1 MKKAMMIVAMVGVI
15 AMANSARAA
24 MDDGLWLYPDPPAA
38 TKTWVGGSG
47 TAWETPANWSGST
60 LPGST
65 DDVEIS
71 GATVDSS
78 SSILVGW
85 TSGNH
90 CQSLVLNNAILP
102 LGAGSYGVPLQRSPG
117 PGPQGSLWMTGA
129 SSITAA
135 GQGWAH
141 VGTSSD
147 YYQISGSF
155 QGDYIYMQQ
164 RSPGIA
170 LAQIMGGSFELT
182 GPSHNGW
189 NCALMMSAEEGGAV
203 GDFRVYGSA
212 SGGGP
217 TSVQVESMQLG
228 NPWYTGGQAH
238 LEFGMDA
245 GGVTPIQVTGDRQ
258 TYFEYHPTHPL
269 NSVCYVDGSSQLA
282 LDWSGLGGP
291 IGDITLID
299 IVQSGSAYTN
309 INGQFG
315 NAPEGTTYEPWGA
328 GNGLYSLTYTGGD
341 GSNDL
346 VLEYQAPPIPEPAG
360 LGLLGVALLA
370 VRRRRS

>member
-1 MKKAMMIVAMVGVI
+1 MRKALMIVAMVAVI
-15 AMANSARAA
+15 GMAGTATAA
-24 MDDGLWLYPDPPAA
+24 LDDGLWLYPDPPAA

-47 TAWETPANWSGST
+47 TAWETPANWSGGG
-60 LPGST
+60 LPGAA

-71 GATVDSS
+71 AATVDVSGY
-78 SSILVGW
+78 ILVGY

-90 CQSLVLNNAILP
+90 CRSLVLNNATLP
-102 LGAGSYGVPLQRSPG
+102 MGGGSHGIAMQRPPG
-117 PGPQGSLWMTGA
+117 PGPAATVWQTGGSV
-129 SSITAA
+129 TAA
-135 GQGWAH
+135 GQGWGH
-141 VGTSSD
+141 VGASSD

-155 QGDYIYMQQ
+155 QGDFIYMQQ

-182 GPSHNGW
+182 GPSHNGL
-189 NCALMMSAEEGGAV
+189 NCALMMSTEEGGAV

-217 TSVQVESMQLG
+217 TSAEVESMQLG
-228 NPWYTGGQAH
+228 GPTYSGGQPK
-238 LEFGMDA
+238 LVFGMDA

-258 TYFEYHPTHPL
+258 TYFEYTSIPL
-269 NSVCYVDGSSQLA
+269 NSVCYVDGSSQLD
-282 LDWSGLGGP
+282 LDWSGLSGP
-291 IGDITLID
+291 IGDITLIE

-315 NAPEGTTYEPWGA
+315 NAPEATTYEPWGA

-341 GSNDL
+341 GNNDL
-346 VLEYQAPPIPEPAG
+346 VLVEETPPVPEPAG
-360 LGLLGVALLA
+360 LGLIGLALLA
-370 VRRRRS
+370 VRKRRS